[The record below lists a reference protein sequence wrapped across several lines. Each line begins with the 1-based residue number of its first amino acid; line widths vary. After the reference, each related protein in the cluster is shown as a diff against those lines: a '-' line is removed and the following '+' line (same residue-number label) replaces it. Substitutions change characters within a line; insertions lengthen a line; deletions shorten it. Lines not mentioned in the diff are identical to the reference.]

1 MALLTDSAP
10 TDDANPGVRELV
22 AHLLGDS
29 LTKNGVRTRVL
40 HVSGAPLSGKSTLSY
55 ETFVS
60 SENAQRVREGRSYL
74 IVSHRIK
81 ADELSN
87 KAVAAVGNSVVSRP
101 VKTLVALAF
110 DMLKKDR
117 AARDLTPPKLLDG
130 AEQDQLI
137 RGVLERH
144 VRHVR
149 GGDDEQCSSCALL
162 KSYFSLRQAT
172 EDSTQVGGRTTVQI
186 FEQMMTPSFAA
197 QLRDMFARLSELH
210 FDIGQSAELNEC
222 ETALGQDARQRVEWD
237 LATALRAEYAAAVSA
252 EYPNEFRVDNSF
264 LLVAAQN
271 SVEHA
276 VEWSAKAAADE
287 HVFCV
292 PEVVIVDDAQELTLA
307 GFSFLQT
314 LSEHGC
320 RLLLVGNDDESVQT
334 FRGAY
339 PEVLSV
345 LEDAESGMN
354 AVHVQLPSRLL
365 DERRQA
371 PNYRVAVASRV
382 SLAVGSVMVNDAPL
396 PQRPGKLVAADATSR
411 TPDASLR
418 GRLFRSPA
426 EELDDLVWQVKS
438 RHLETSAHWDDC
450 AVIAHDNAT
459 LQTIGKRFSDENIPV
474 SYSSVSR
481 PLKEESVVQG
491 LLAML
496 TMVDAIADTVQEG
509 AAQEDVRRQEGAAQG
524 DSATQGERGAQEQ
537 DAAAINHAAVDPA
550 SLAAAK
556 ASIDKVVNSPL
567 FSVMTS
573 AESERPIRLKR
584 ITAALASLAVLETLA
599 LGAQDS
605 EDGMP
610 GKNST
615 DIGAQGA
622 ARFMRLR
629 EEWQRLSGVEDE
641 SPIGVEGFFS
651 LLIFARPE
659 VRDEL
664 LTLID
669 SILSRG
675 QPRDGAPEEVRRQN
689 QRFSDAEAG
698 KGSSVKKRS
707 RGYSP
712 RYADVAV
719 LARMV
724 DAVWSAAHNFAA
736 QRDAGVYAAL
746 WYVWDACDVAQR
758 WQERALSDSVEG
770 RTANRLLDTV
780 MRLFDHVTSDD
791 PVHGGAEESIAD
803 FIERISN
810 LEIEADSLAK
820 VAPVSDA
827 VTLATPAGI
836 SGTVKKYVW
845 IPSLQQDVWPNLA
858 PRNTLFGAEAL
869 ADTVLSRRLAALRG
883 PAGDGGQS
891 VILDSTHQR
900 LATLYSELKSLLVAL
915 TRASECVT
923 LSAVQAETT
932 VPSEFLY
939 AFVPELFAISQAAQS
954 FTEVGS
960 VSSLK
965 SLVPGARSGAE
976 TDAARSQPED
986 ESRANASVV
995 SRGGLDMTERGLI
1008 ALSRAQLARYFA
1020 AAPNGIELS
1029 TQQLPPEI
1037 SDAAETLAYLTLRGT
1052 EGADPAGWSFA
1063 STRAADSGEA
1073 DSAGEGEAGFET
1085 SVTLS
1090 PSSVDRIWQCPLKWA
1105 MENKYNGP
1113 SSSSPATSFG
1123 TLIHNCAEDATRWG
1137 LDRSAGKDELADH
1150 MLEFFRGQRVQQE
1163 SVDSVHDRYIVA
1175 QQDRKAKDVLSNIAT
1190 YFVESRSAFYGIDTQ
1205 GNPPKNELPPAG
1217 ELRNAEAERSFRA
1230 RFSLNDIVPMVR
1242 SALGDDAATTAEVAA
1257 ALTALAEGF
1266 DKDFSQEAAIT
1277 LGGRIDR
1284 LEYRER
1290 DGERVVNVVDY
1301 KTGQA
1306 HNGPAIFSDLQLV
1319 CYQLGLLFPLDDA
1332 ADSDAVGN
1340 GAEEGV
1346 SRPVSPSVSQPLI
1359 AERSV
1364 LFDVEKGTAPAM
1376 RSNVIEATYQPALFR
1391 STKEFNTEYVPR
1403 PGVPHIGSLFKDAQ
1417 NNEEAFGALDRLR
1430 EAAAAENNDQ
1440 LMWCVSMIARVFYA
1454 AGYKQAHRFVPK
1466 RGAACT
1472 YCAFKGICP
1481 AWPEESTTVMGGTHG
1496 TTRSERGE

>member
-1 MALLTDSAP
+1 MASL
-10 TDDANPGVRELV
+10 TDDANPSVRELV

-172 EDSTQVGGRTTVQI
+172 EDSTHVGGRTTVEI

-276 VEWSAKAAADE
+276 VEWTAQAAADE

-365 DERRQA
+365 DEGGKA

-396 PQRPGKLVAADATSR
+396 PQRPGKLVAVDATSR

-418 GRLFRSPA
+418 GRLFRSQA

-438 RHLETSAHWDDC
+438 RHLEASARWDDF

-509 AAQEDVRRQEGAAQG
+509 TVREDSV
-524 DSATQGERGAQEQ
+524 QGERAAREQGATV
-537 DAAAINHAAVDPA
+537 VDPA

-556 ASIDKVVNSPL
+556 TSIDKVVNSPL

-573 AESERPIRLKR
+573 TDSERPIRLKR
-584 ITAALASLAVLETLA
+584 ITAALASLAVLETMA
-599 LGAQDS
+599 LDAQDS
-605 EDGMP
+605 QDGMP
-610 GKNST
+610 DENST

-629 EEWQRLSGVEDE
+629 EEWQRLSGVKDE
-641 SPIGVEGFFS
+641 SPIGVEGFFG
-651 LLIFARPE
+651 LLIFARSE

-675 QPRDGAPEEVRRQN
+675 QSRDGAPEEVRRQN
-689 QRFSDAEAG
+689 QRFPDAEAG
-698 KGSSVKKRS
+698 EGSSVKKRP

-712 RYADVAV
+712 QHADVAV

-736 QRDAGVYAAL
+736 QHDAGVYAAL

-803 FIERISN
+803 FIERISS

-858 PRNTLFGAEAL
+858 PRNTLFGAETL
-869 ADTVLSRRLAALRG
+869 ADTVLSQRLAALRD
-883 PAGDGGQS
+883 PVDGGSQP

-900 LATLYSELKSLLVAL
+900 LATLYSELKSFLVAL

-939 AFVPELFAISQAAQS
+939 AFVPELFTISQSVQS

-976 TDAARSQPED
+976 TDVARSQED

-1037 SDAAETLAYLTLRGT
+1037 SDAAETLAYLTLQGT
-1052 EGADPAGWSFA
+1052 EGADPAQWSFA
-1063 STRAADSGEA
+1063 STRAADGGEA
-1073 DSAGEGEAGFET
+1073 GSAGEDEADFET

-1113 SSSSPATSFG
+1113 TSSSPATSFG

-1175 QQDRKAKDVLSNIAT
+1175 QQDRKAKDVLTNIAT

-1230 RFSLNDIVPMVR
+1230 RFSLNDIVPMVQG
-1242 SALGDDAATTAEVAA
+1242 ALGDDAATTAEVAA

-1266 DKDFSQEAAIT
+1266 DKDFSQEAVIT

-1319 CYQLGLLFPLDDA
+1319 CYQLGLLFPLNDSAGNDD
-1332 ADSDAVGN
+1332 DED
-1340 GAEEGV
+1340 V
-1346 SRPVSPSVSQPLI
+1346 SRPVSQPLI

-1364 LFDVEKGTAPAM
+1364 LFDVEKGSAPAM

-1403 PGVPHIGSLFKDAQ
+1403 PGVPHIGSLFKDTA

-1430 EAAAAENNDQ
+1430 EAAAAESNDQ

-1496 TTRSERGE
+1496 TTRGERGE